1 MNKRRKHPTFKEMA
15 AVEFPGITVNSRQRL
30 YQLRRRRD
38 NRCVNCGKPADGGVY
53 CEEHRIAHA
62 EDELRRYRRKKGL
75 DETPAEPRKTT
86 GGKIVLSDLSKRLSA
101 TLLGGSA
108 LPDKIR
114 ARPLAIHPE

>member
-1 MNKRRKHPTFKEMA
+1 MNRRQPTFREQA
-15 AVEFPGITVNSRQRL
+15 AVEFPGVQVNSRQRL

-38 NRCVNCGKPADGGVY
+38 NRCVQCGKPADGGPY

-62 EDELRRYRRKKGL
+62 EEELRRYRRKKGL

-101 TLLGGSA
+101 SILGGSP
-108 LPDKIR
+108 LPDKIGTS
-114 ARPLAIHPE
+114 PLAVHPK